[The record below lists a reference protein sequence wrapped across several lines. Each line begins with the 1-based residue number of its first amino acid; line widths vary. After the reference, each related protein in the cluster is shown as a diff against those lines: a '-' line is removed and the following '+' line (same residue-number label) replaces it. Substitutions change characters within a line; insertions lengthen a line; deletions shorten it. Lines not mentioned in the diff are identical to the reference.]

1 MVKFTGNK
9 SLLISI
15 IILLLLIFLLKIK
28 KTNTLETFS
37 NTPITDLITLYNNLI
52 SNVNTLDS
60 KGFSDKLK
68 IFTTGIEQFIIVVNN
83 TKDKKNLND
92 YIIEITTKITEDIDL
107 FKTIKNYI
115 TNKLNSLETVKVGNK
130 ETQLL
135 PASKA
140 PASKAPESAPAPAP
154 APGQAPASQAPG
166 QTPASQAP
174 ESAPAQAP
182 ASQAPGQAPASQAPA
197 PAPAPEQAPASQAP
211 GQAPASQAKADEKA
225 AAEKAKLE
233 AELKN
238 LYKLLDVINNVKK
251 KNQN

>member
-37 NTPITDLITLYNNLI
+37 NTPITDLITRYNNLI

-83 TKDKKNLND
+83 TKDKHNLND

-135 PASKA
+135 LASKA
-140 PASKAPESAPAPAP
+140 P
-154 APGQAPASQAPG
+154 
-166 QTPASQAP
+166 
-174 ESAPAQAP
+174 
-182 ASQAPGQAPASQAPA
+182 
-197 PAPAPEQAPASQAP
+197 
-211 GQAPASQAKADEKA
+211 DEKA